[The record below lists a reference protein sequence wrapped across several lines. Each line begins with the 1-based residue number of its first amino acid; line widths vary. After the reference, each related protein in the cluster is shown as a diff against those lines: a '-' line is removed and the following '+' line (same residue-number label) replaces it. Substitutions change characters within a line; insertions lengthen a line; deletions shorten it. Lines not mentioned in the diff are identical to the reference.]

1 MEVLKSPNVFNFT
14 HPTVIQSQAIPVIS
28 QGGDVMIKSA
38 TGSGKTLSYLIP
50 IVQRLQS
57 FPTKI
62 DRSDGAYAIILV
74 PTRELCVQIEETL
87 KKLLLPFF
95 WIVPTVICG
104 GQKRKSEKSR
114 IRKGANIIISTPGRL
129 LDHAL
134 HTASLSL
141 KRVQI
146 LVLDEADRLLDMGF
160 EQQLRD
166 LFSLLR
172 KQLTQPLQT
181 LLLSATLSPA
191 IQQLAELSLHN
202 PTFIDSDALAKQPT
216 AGSSSAS
223 ESSEV
228 AADAAD
234 QKFEVPKQLRQY
246 YIQIDASLRLP
257 ALCAFIRK
265 ELRDEN
271 QRHCR
276 ILIFVNTCDS
286 VAFHDELFRE
296 LSWPGDGIDTSVVK
310 GTLVSLHGNMPQHQ
324 RLKNLRDF
332 CKANFATMI
341 CTDVAARGLDIPV
354 VDWVIQYDP
363 PTEISEYIHRVGRTA
378 RAGKSG
384 QSLLFLQPSEMGMV
398 FTLQSKGLTM
408 KQFNFDVWFD
418 NCVRQNGPGR
428 HLVYAKRNHAASEIQ
443 ASILRAVEESE
454 GLNDLA
460 VMGFMS
466 YCRAYATYSKELKG
480 AFNVRLLHFGH
491 IAKR

>member
-1 MEVLKSPNVFNFT
+1 MFNFSQ
-14 HPTVIQSQAIPVIS
+14 PTVVQSHTIPVIS
-28 QGGDVMIKSA
+28 KGGDVMIKSE

-50 IVQRLQS
+50 IVERLQS

-62 DRSDGAYAIILV
+62 DRSDGAYALILV
-74 PTRELCVQIEETL
+74 PTRELCVQIEETV

-114 IRKGANIIISTPGRL
+114 LRKGANIIISTPGRL

-134 HTASLSL
+134 HTTTFSLS
-141 KRVQI
+141 RVQM

-166 LFSLLR
+166 LFALLHR
-172 KQLTQPLQT
+172 QATQPIQT
-181 LLLSATLSPA
+181 ILLSATLSPA
-191 IQQLAELSLHN
+191 IQQLAELSLHS
-202 PTFIDSDALAKQPT
+202 PTFIDADTLRQKSSVPAGDASFQ
-216 AGSSSAS
+216 
-223 ESSEV
+223 
-228 AADAAD
+228 
-234 QKFEVPKQLRQY
+234 VPKQLHQY

-257 ALCAFIRK
+257 ALCAFLRK
-265 ELRDEN
+265 ELRNVN

-286 VAFHDELFRE
+286 VAFHDELLRE
-296 LSWPGDGIDTSVVK
+296 LSWPGDGMDSSAVK

-324 RLKNLRDF
+324 RLKNLRNF
-332 CKANFATMI
+332 CKSNYATMI
-341 CTDVAARGLDIPV
+341 CTDVAARGLDIPT

-398 FTLQSKGLTM
+398 FSLQNKGLKM
-408 KQFNFDVWFD
+408 RQFNFDVWFD
-418 NCVRQNGPGR
+418 NCVRESGPG
-428 HLVYAKRNHAASEIQ
+428 HQLVYARRNHAASEIQ
-443 ASILRAVEESE
+443 ASILRTVEENT
-454 GLNDLA
+454 GLKDLA
-460 VMGFMS
+460 LMGFTS

-480 AFNVRLLHFGH
+480 VFNVRLLHFGH